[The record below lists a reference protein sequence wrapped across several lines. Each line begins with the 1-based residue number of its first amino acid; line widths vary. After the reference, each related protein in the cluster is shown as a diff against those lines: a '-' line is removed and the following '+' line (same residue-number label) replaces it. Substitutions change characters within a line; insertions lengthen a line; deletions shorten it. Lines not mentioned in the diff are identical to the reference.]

1 MRKHEILPH
10 PFADELERRRQE
22 GAEAFQREIEMR
34 RRRYAEAAAVA
45 ARVAAR
51 QAVERRQQ
59 VAATRAAA
67 TRAAAARVARQRAED
82 AEDLRLETEEWRH
95 RRGRT
100 KYITYW
106 TARHYHSH
114 PVFPSDS
121 DSLGDYEEV

>member
-1 MRKHEILPH
+1 MRNQEILPH

-22 GAEAFQREIEMR
+22 RAEAFQRDIEMR
-34 RRRYAEAAAVA
+34 QRRYAKAAAVA

-51 QAVERRQQ
+51 QAVERRQ
-59 VAATRAAA
+59 VAATR
-67 TRAAAARVARQRAED
+67 AAARVARQRAED
-82 AEDLRLETEEWRH
+82 AEDLRLEMEEWRH

-100 KYITYW
+100 KFITYW